1 MPRPSAAREAAAP
14 TTPVQRER
22 ARRILRVAA
31 HLGADRGLDS
41 VRMADVAAEAGVS
54 LATLYRYHP
63 TKHHLF
69 AALMLEYARE
79 LGPGQAADEDDPVEA
94 VAEMMADACRS
105 MLARPL
111 LGRAMIVSI
120 NAIRAESQT
129 TGFDLRGRILAAAG
143 ITDPTPD
150 DLQLTGIVEQTA
162 YGVLSWAVMGEL
174 TPDEAQDSMRRACRL
189 LLAPWSD

>member
-1 MPRPSAAREAAAP
+1 MPRPSTEREAAAP
-14 TTPVQRER
+14 TTPIQRER
-22 ARRILRVAA
+22 ASRILRVAA

-41 VRMADVAAEAGVS
+41 VRMADIAAEAGVS

-69 AALMLEYARE
+69 AALMLGYATE
-79 LGPGQAADEDDPVEA
+79 LGPGRTAKSADPIET
-94 VAEMMADACRS
+94 VADMMAAACRS

-129 TGFDLRGRILAAAG
+129 TGFDLRSRILGAVG

-150 DLQLTGIVEQTA
+150 DLQITGLVEQTA
-162 YGVLSWAVMGEL
+162 YGILSWAVMGEL
-174 TPDEAQDSMRRACRL
+174 TPAEAEDSMRRACKL
-189 LLAPWSD
+189 LLAPWRS